1 MISLDAAKLIV
12 EREINREF
20 TAGDRN
26 ENKLMVYP
34 ELTMERNWGW
44 VIFCGSEENYY
55 LDPTQDH
62 RQHLSKS
69 GSSAFLVNRVS
80 SELMQAGKSWPVEK
94 YIEDYETHLGS
105 IQT

>member
-12 EREINREF
+12 EREINREL
-20 TAGDRN
+20 TTDNRN
-26 ENKLMVYP
+26 QNKLMVYP
-34 ELTMERNWGW
+34 ELTIERNWGW

-55 LDPTQDH
+55 LDPTQD
-62 RQHLSKS
+62 RQQHLAKR
-69 GSSAFLVNRVS
+69 GASAFLANRVT